1 MIENLLRDKNPQ
13 RIAEVKQTMREAMA
27 MEQKGMGSDEIIKTF
42 KDTTRRKQATGGRV
56 RAASGGLADL
66 LKL

>member
-1 MIENLLRDKNPQ
+1 
-13 RIAEVKQTMREAMA
+13 MA